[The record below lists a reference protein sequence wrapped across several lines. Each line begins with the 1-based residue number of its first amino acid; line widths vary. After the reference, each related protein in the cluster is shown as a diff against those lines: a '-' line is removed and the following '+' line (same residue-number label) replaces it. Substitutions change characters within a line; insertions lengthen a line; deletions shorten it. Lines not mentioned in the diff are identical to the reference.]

1 MPNTS
6 GTNMDTIFADK
17 TISVSEFKTSPAKKV
32 SEARGRPLAVLVN
45 NRPEFYAVPSAL
57 FEQITDILDDILI
70 ADTVRERVER
80 DQFVDVAL
88 EDL

>member
-1 MPNTS
+1 
-6 GTNMDTIFADK
+6 MDIRFMDPVYADY

-32 SEARGRPLAVLVN
+32 SEAGGRPIAVLVN

-57 FEQITDILDDILI
+57 FEKIAEILDDLVVGE
-70 ADTVRERVER
+70 TVRERMRRGE
-80 DQFVDVAL
+80 FVDVEL